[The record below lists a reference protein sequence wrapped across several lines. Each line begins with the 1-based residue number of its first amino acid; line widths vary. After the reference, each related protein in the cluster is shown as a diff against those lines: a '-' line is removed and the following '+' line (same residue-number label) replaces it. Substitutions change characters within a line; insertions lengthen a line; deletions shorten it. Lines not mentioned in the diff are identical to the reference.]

1 MIAPLVE
8 ASLSIFIIDEPIVG
22 FNGDYIRSLQITVRS
37 WFISFLRNTSFPVLI
52 FDACNGKMRHNMARG
67 DGLSMISKELYET
80 KTEIMFES
88 GLAVGPSAAILGP
101 GADARA

>member
-1 MIAPLVE
+1 
-8 ASLSIFIIDEPIVG
+8 
-22 FNGDYIRSLQITVRS
+22 
-37 WFISFLRNTSFPVLI
+37 
-52 FDACNGKMRHNMARG
+52 MARG

-88 GLAVGPSAAILGP
+88 GLAVGCSATILGP